1 MFKPVEHF
9 FENKDEKINNSS
21 AAYLFKNN
29 VIDIYAW
36 PRETYERSNHL
47 SYVGKFMEMSKPQS
61 VAPFQMS
68 QFLNKPTAQ
77 KNDVSSF
84 LYNNLGV
91 LLIILLGY
99 LAVKLSTF
107 LFLKLSNP
115 NHNFAKNLKLILL
128 KMFSI
133 NQNLTFKLALLFLSL
148 DLFLFFNF
156 NFLRGTIKTDSVTV
170 NTNEIIDSI
179 SQLMNNDKTIVLH
192 YDDEFLLKN
201 APENSFLKKMYDK
214 KAKQNMVYIIQQIT
228 DSINKFK
235 DTGLDSYLLFGY
247 ELGIIYFS
255 SILSNYADNLVVFM
269 KSRIF
274 YEILCSFPFRKNLDE
289 IKKKYIQ
296 QSAEISLEHGLLF
309 KMNYQMK
316 LIALSNLEKN
326 TKVFKTKEDFIN
338 EFTYASNVKFENF
351 ERIFISFYTILIII
365 LIVFIFQK
373 TKKRLKKLYFKMKRM
388 FNSIRRVFYRL
399 FDSIRRVFLKII

>member
-1 MFKPVEHF
+1 MFKSVEHF
-9 FENKDEKINNSS
+9 FENKEEKIDNSS
-21 AAYLFKNN
+21 AVYLLKNN

-36 PRETYERSNHL
+36 PEDTYERSNHL
-47 SYVGKFMEMSKPQS
+47 SYIGKFLEMSKTQITSPYQIT
-61 VAPFQMS
+61 
-68 QFLNKPTAQ
+68 QFLNKPTTQ
-77 KNDVSSF
+77 KTDVSSF

-107 LFLKLSNP
+107 HFLKLSNP

-128 KMFSI
+128 KTFSI

-156 NFLRGTIKTDSVTV
+156 NFLSGSITTNSVTV

-179 SQLMNNDKTIVLH
+179 SQLMNNDKTLVLN
-192 YDDEFLLKN
+192 YDNEFLLTN

-214 KAKQNMVYIIQQIT
+214 KAKQNMLYIIQLSLI
-228 DSINKFK
+228 DSINKFI
-235 DTGLDSYLLFGY
+235 DAGLDSYLFFLP
-247 ELGIIYFS
+247 ELGLIYLS
-255 SILSNYADNLVVFM
+255 SILSSYVDKNLLLFM
-269 KSRIF
+269 KLINF

-289 IKKKYIQ
+289 IKKKHIQ
-296 QSAEISLEHGLLF
+296 QSAEISLENGLLF
-309 KMNYQMK
+309 KLSNQMN
-316 LIALSNLEKN
+316 LIALSSLEKN

-338 EFTYASNVKFENF
+338 EFTNASNVKFENF
-351 ERIFISFYTILIII
+351 ERIFISFYSILTIILII
-365 LIVFIFQK
+365 FIFQK
-373 TKKRLKKLYFKMKRM
+373 TKKRLKKLYFKMKRI

-399 FDSIRRVFLKII
+399 FNVTI

>member
-1 MFKPVEHF
+1 MFKPVKYF
-9 FENKDEKINNSS
+9 FENKDEKIDNSS
-21 AAYLFKNN
+21 AVYLLKNN
-29 VIDIYAW
+29 EIDIFAW
-36 PRETYERSNHL
+36 PTDTYERSNHL
-47 SYVGKFMEMSKPQS
+47 SYVGKFLEMSKTQGA
-61 VAPFQMS
+61 APYQVS
-68 QFLNKPTAQ
+68 QFLNKPTTQ
-77 KNDVSSF
+77 KTDVSSF

-192 YDDEFLLKN
+192 YNDEFLLKN

-214 KAKQNMVYIIQQIT
+214 KAKQNRLYICQQSI

-235 DTGLDSYLLFGY
+235 DTGLDSYLFFGY
-247 ELGIIYFS
+247 DLGIIHFS
-255 SILSNYADNLVVFM
+255 SILFSYADKNLVVFM
-269 KSRIF
+269 KLRNF
-274 YEILCSFPFRKNLDE
+274 YEILQSFPFRKNLEE

-296 QSAEISLEHGLLF
+296 QSAEISLENGLLF
-309 KMNYQMK
+309 KMHYQVK
-316 LIALSNLEKN
+316 LVALSNLEKN
-326 TKVFKTKEDFIN
+326 TKVFKTKEDFVN
-338 EFTYASNVKFENF
+338 EFTNASNVQFENF
-351 ERIFISFYTILIII
+351 ERIFISFYSILTIILII
-365 LIVFIFQK
+365 FIFQK
-373 TKKRLKKLYFKMKRM
+373 TKKQLKKLYFKMKRM

-399 FDSIRRVFLKII
+399 FIVII